1 MSQSLQFSAK
11 IQPLYVYLV
20 TLVHPRTE
28 DERSFYLVTETDSF
42 SPVLRAIQ
50 KRRSELNLHGY
61 EIFEVLD
68 ENTPF

>member
-1 MSQSLQFSAK
+1 MSQSLRISAK

-20 TLVHPRTE
+20 TLIHPRTE
-28 DERSFYLVTETDSF
+28 DDRSFYLVTETDSF

-50 KRRSELNLHGY
+50 AKRSELNLHGY